1 MSEKKKSFYN
11 VLGSSQ
17 LLPQEERLAVS
28 FEKKSLSIGVPKE
41 RFYQEQRVIL
51 VPSAVGMLIDKGNR
65 VLLQR
70 GAGEKAN
77 FPDILYSEVGAEIVE
92 TAEEAF
98 KCDVVVKI
106 VPPTIEEIDLMKDNA
121 ILVSALHIKAQ
132 RQEYFKKLIKKK
144 ITALSYEHT
153 RDSSNT
159 HPVLHSISEIV
170 GNAAILIGAEY
181 LSDTQWGRGKM
192 LGGFTGI
199 NPSEVII
206 IGAGTVGEYAARA
219 ALGFGALV
227 KIFDDSLSKLSTIQ
241 NNLGGRVYTSIIQSD
256 VLSNAIVS
264 ADVVVGAL
272 YPHKGLN
279 NLVITEAMVE
289 SMKKGSVIVDVS
301 IDKGGCSETS
311 RETNHQNPVYK
322 VHGVTHYCV
331 PNISSRTP
339 HTSSYALSN
348 FLGPFL
354 SELSEAGG
362 LQRLLLIHYGVREG
376 IYTFKG
382 HVVMEQISEYFNLPY
397 YDIELLLGSF

>member
-1 MSEKKKSFYN
+1 
-11 VLGSSQ
+11 
-17 LLPQEERLAVS
+17 VS
-28 FEKKSLSIGVPKE
+28 FEKKSLTIGVPVE

-51 VPSAVGMLIDKGNR
+51 VPSAVAMLIEKGNR

-70 GAGEKAN
+70 GAGDKAN
-77 FPDILYSEVGAEIVE
+77 FPDMLYSEVGAEIVE
-92 TAEEAF
+92 SAEEAF
-98 KCDVVVKI
+98 QCDVVVKI
-106 VPPTIEEIDLMKDNA
+106 VPPTSEEIKMMKDKA
-121 ILVSALHIKAQ
+121 ILVSALHIKGQ
-132 RQEYFKKLIKKK
+132 RQEFFKKLTAKK
-144 ITALSYEHT
+144 ITALSYEHC

-181 LSDTQWGRGKM
+181 LSDSKWGRGKM

-227 KIFDDSLSKLSTIQ
+227 KIFDDSLSKLSRIQ

-256 VLSNAIVS
+256 VLFNALSS

-272 YPHKGLN
+272 YPRKGRN
-279 NLVITEAMVE
+279 NLVITESMVE
-289 SMKKGSVIVDVS
+289 SMKKGSVFVDVS

-311 RETNHQNPVYK
+311 KETSHQDPVYK

-348 FLGPFL
+348 FLGPLL
-354 SELSEAGG
+354 SDLSEAGG
-362 LQRLLLIHYGVREG
+362 LQRLLMIHHGVRAG
-376 IYTFKG
+376 LYVFKG
-382 HVVMEQISEYFNLPY
+382 HVVMEDISEYFNLPFY
-397 YDIELLLGSF
+397 SLELLLASY